1 MLDIF
6 GEEKVLSGAMFFF
19 MLFSIF
25 LRIFLG
31 LLYQNM
37 IREAD
42 NMAATE
48 NKLLKQCKLKFANCY
63 ELSGGVANIPIFVDK
78 FLDRLSLGHL
88 SFGVLYHLS
97 GQTMLLSVVC
107 SGAAVCKG
115 IVDGRTVGDILPFY
129 IASLFGLYAY
139 FSVSTVV
146 DIKGKRR
153 TLKINLVDYLENH
166 LSPRIQVTRQDIE
179 MLYGEAMYSEA
190 VGTGGITDAAQGRG
204 GTAGVGSR
212 RKQVAIAGLRGR
224 RAGGRGGRQTVELMP
239 ISGRAAAP
247 TRNAD
252 AFPGADSLR
261 VAGAERLRTIPR
273 SGDADST
280 QRMDAEQTGAIVGSG
295 RSPGEST
302 ESYRESA
309 AVTEEELEALLKE
322 FLAT

>member
-25 LRIFLG
+25 MRIFLG

-37 IREAD
+37 IQEAD

-78 FLDRLSLGHL
+78 FLDRLSLGRL
-88 SFGVLYHLS
+88 SFGMLYHLS
-97 GQTMLLSVVC
+97 GQTMLLSVIC

-115 IVDGRTVGDILPFY
+115 IVEGKTVGDILPFY

-166 LSPRIQVTRQDIE
+166 LSPRIQVTQQDIE

-190 VGTGGITDAAQGRG
+190 TATGAITDAGFRARKADGRG
-204 GTAGVGSR
+204 VLPGSR
-212 RKQVAIAGLRGR
+212 RSRGKVLGVAQGGVPRAVRGR
-224 RAGGRGGRQTVELMP
+224 QADAAQTRGRQTVELMP
-239 ISGRAAAP
+239 ISGRVSEP
-247 TRNAD
+247 
-252 AFPGADSLR
+252 LR
-261 VAGAERLRTIPR
+261 SSVQ
-273 SGDADST
+273 GDADLVQGKDS
-280 QRMDAEQTGAIVGSG
+280 R
-295 RSPGEST
+295 